1 MKMMYLSVRRTYLW
15 TGQLKPPKGPRSD
28 DFLAVL
34 VTAVTKRMGISQN
47 NIFGL
52 ASATHAPD
60 LSQMAP
66 SNDSPEIYTPSGGGA
81 RTCSARSYS
90 VTSESTRTPSNA
102 QPSLRCLRV
111 TSCWTAVKKPS
122 SIRPAREPVGLRS
135 SFAGDPPSQL

>member
-34 VTAVTKRMGISQN
+34 VTAVTKRIGISQN
-47 NIFGL
+47 KIFGL

-66 SNDSPEIYTPSGGGA
+66 SS
-81 RTCSARSYS
+81 
-90 VTSESTRTPSNA
+90 A
-102 QPSLRCLRV
+102 QPSLRCLLV
-111 TSCWTAVKKPS
+111 TSCWTAVKKPAAFDQPGNQLLGLPFPAIHFRNCS
-122 SIRPAREPVGLRS
+122 SLAPRPDAQKP
-135 SFAGDPPSQL
+135 